1 MAKLDYNN
9 TLKRLRN
16 RYRLVIINDDT
27 YEEIVTFRLR
37 RMSVYIFTSVVF
49 VLLVGFTI
57 SLISFTN
64 LKYLIP
70 GYGKQGSLIELRNLK
85 IRADSLEQSLL
96 NKQQYLDGI
105 KKMLSGNVPVKPLD
119 TTVLKIT
126 NIDSLK

>member
-27 YEEIVTFRLR
+27 YEEIVTFKLR

-57 SLISFTN
+57 ALISFTN

-96 NKQQYLDGI
+96 TKQQYLDGI
-105 KKMLSGNVPVKPLD
+105 KKMLSGNVPAKPLD
-119 TTVLKIT
+119 TTILKMA

>member
-27 YEEIVTFRLR
+27 YEEIVTFKLR

-57 SLISFTN
+57 ALISFTN

-85 IRADSLEQSLL
+85 IRAEI
-96 NKQQYLDGI
+96 GRAH
-105 KKMLSGNVPVKPLD
+105 V
-119 TTVLKIT
+119 
-126 NIDSLK
+126 